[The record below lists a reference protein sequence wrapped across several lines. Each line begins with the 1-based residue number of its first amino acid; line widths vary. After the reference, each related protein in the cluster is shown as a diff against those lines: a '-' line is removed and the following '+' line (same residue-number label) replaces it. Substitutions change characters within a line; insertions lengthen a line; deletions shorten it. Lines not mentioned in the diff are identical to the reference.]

1 MLHLIWVLI
10 VGAVIGAIGALIVGR
25 DMPGGW
31 IGNIIGGLLGAWL
44 GTALLGD
51 WGPNV
56 ADMAILP
63 AIIGAM
69 IVVFLVSL
77 VIGGMSRRSRS

>member
-1 MLHLIWVLI
+1 MLHALWVI
-10 VGAVIGAIGALIVGR
+10 IIGAVIGIIGSSIVGR

-31 IGNIIGGLLGAWL
+31 VGNIVGGLLGSWL
-44 GTALLGD
+44 GSNLLGS
-51 WGPNV
+51 WGPHV
-56 ADMAILP
+56 AGMAVLP

-77 VIGGMSRRSRS
+77 IIGATRRKA